1 MDTVSDIQDF
11 QDDVAASWE
20 RLVDPQPSAPPAA
33 PAVKVE
39 APSTSLAVFD
49 PIQSGLSEL
58 RQRYSNVAFDLRTVK
73 GNDEAR
79 QARKALVSLRSRTDD
94 AYSNW
99 NAPILEQQKA
109 ARALRDSI
117 KAEIQKIEAPIDEQI
132 KADEARREAER
143 RAREE
148 AEAAR
153 LAEIRGRLGEI
164 GSAASRVA
172 LGNAERVQAELQW
185 LAAVELTEEAFA
197 EFLSDAQALHA
208 KAVADVTA
216 LLAAR
221 LERDAEAAR
230 LEQERRELEQRRQEE
245 AARAAAERAE
255 LDRKLAEERAQM
267 AAERAE
273 LERQR
278 EEARLE
284 REQMRLERERRE
296 EELRAV
302 ARAEQAARQATEA
315 QPVSADLIGDSAE
328 PQVEPAPP
336 AIVIV
341 AAPPAPPAPPAPR
354 QEDAFSAELETAVAE
369 AAPDADRDRPTD
381 RELTLAIA
389 ERFNVKQSTAAIW
402 LSHFDAI
409 VEIDRCITE
418 GA

>member
-1 MDTVSDIQDF
+1 MDIASDLQNF

-20 RLVDPQPSAPPAA
+20 RLVSEPAQPA
-33 PAVKVE
+33 PAPAN

-49 PIQSGLSEL
+49 PIQAGLAEL
-58 RQRYSNVAFDLRTVK
+58 RQRYGNVAFDLRTVK

-79 QARKALVSLRSRTDD
+79 QARKALVSLRSRTDE

-117 KAEIQKIEAPIDEQI
+117 KTEIQKIEAPIDEQI

-143 RAREE
+143 RAKEE

-153 LAEIRGRLGEI
+153 LAGIRARLGEF
-164 GSAASRVA
+164 GSAAASVA
-172 LGNAERVQAELQW
+172 LGDAAQIRAKLDWLCLQDP
-185 LAAVELTEEAFA
+185 ANSPESFQ
-197 EFLSDAQALHA
+197 EFLEDAKALHA
-208 KAVADVTA
+208 KAFVDLER
-216 LLAAR
+216 LLDDR
-221 LERDAEAAR
+221 LARDAEAAR

-245 AARAAAERAE
+245 AARIAAERAE
-255 LDRKLAEERAQM
+255 LERKLAEERAQM

-296 EELRAV
+296 EEAREAARVKLAAEQEA
-302 ARAEQAARQATEA
+302 ARALAKQ
-315 QPVSADLIGDSAE
+315 GDIVDDTFE
-328 PQVEPAPP
+328 PQPEKAPQP
-336 AIVIV
+336 AIAIV
-341 AAPPAPPAPPAPR
+341 AAPPTPPAPPAPR
-354 QEDAFSAELETAVAE
+354 QEDAFSAELESAVAQ
-369 AAPDADRDRPTD
+369 ATDAVERSRPTD

-389 ERFNVKQSTAAIW
+389 ERFGVQQSVAAIW

-409 VEIDRCITE
+409 AEIDRCISE